1 MPRLLIGNRIGA
13 FDPGYTTGFAA
24 GWYTGN
30 GQFNLEQA
38 IEIRWDARFDALIA
52 LVPTL
57 DWIIYERFALY
68 ASHAKA
74 QINNEFP
81 SVQFIGALQLAAFM
95 ANKSNRL
102 VQQPAHERRQIK
114 VLEEHKELL
123 AGSAHKRDAY
133 QHLRLFCLLNKR
145 SVQ

>member
-1 MPRLLIGNRIGA
+1 MPRLLIGQRIGA

-68 ASHAKA
+68 ASHMKD
-74 QINNEFP
+74 QINSEFP
-81 SVQFIGALQLAAFM
+81 SVQFIGALQLAAYM
-95 ANKSNRL
+95 AGKSNRL
-102 VQQPAHERRQIK
+102 VVQPASERRQIK
-114 VLEEHKELL
+114 VLSEHQDFVT
-123 AGSAHKRDAY
+123 GSQHKRDAY

-145 SVQ
+145 SVS